1 MKYSDDTVEEL
12 IDQNERLRKEII
24 MLKDAILTL
33 KLQNSE
39 LKSDLIVSKALERGK
54 P

>member
-1 MKYSDDTVEEL
+1 MKYSDDAVEEL
-12 IDQNERLRKEII
+12 IDENERLRKEII

-33 KLQNSE
+33 RLQNSE
-39 LKSDLIVSKALERGK
+39 LRSDLVVSKALERGR